1 MGNRFVSV
9 ICEYNPLHRGHAFML
24 ERVKGEFGAAA
35 CILSGDIVQRGTP
48 AVAPASVRAA
58 AAVGCGANL
67 VVSLPIPWCCSSAR
81 DFAAAGVH
89 IARLLGSGALA
100 FGAEDRPELLH
111 AIAEF
116 TSRPEFAA
124 KVKELITRE
133 GNLSYPAAFRLIA
146 EGALGAE
153 AGAACAKPNNILAL
167 EYLKNLAGTGIEPYI
182 IQREPAFASSSE
194 IRELRTR
201 GEMLAAL
208 PEQSAREFAAYVGF
222 PRAASRLD
230 SLYIGT
236 LRLSQGFTSGL
247 YSLTKEL
254 YAALVS
260 AARTAETAADL
271 ASLCTDRSHTRAHVR
286 RALNSLVFGITTARV
301 AKMPR
306 HTALL
311 AADCAGR
318 EILRA
323 APPSELCIIA
333 RPGDARRGGVESEYL
348 FAKRISDAV
357 SLSAPG
363 TGRVRE
369 LPLIIG
375 RQN

>member
-9 ICEYNPLHRGHAFML
+9 ICEYNPLHCGHAFML
-24 ERVKGEFGAAA
+24 ERAKGEFGAAA

-153 AGAACAKPNNILAL
+153 A
-167 EYLKNLAGTGIEPYI
+167 
-182 IQREPAFASSSE
+182 
-194 IRELRTR
+194 
-201 GEMLAAL
+201 
-208 PEQSAREFAAYVGF
+208 EQ
-222 PRAASRLD
+222 
-230 SLYIGT
+230 
-236 LRLSQGFTSGL
+236 
-247 YSLTKEL
+247 
-254 YAALVS
+254 
-260 AARTAETAADL
+260 
-271 ASLCTDRSHTRAHVR
+271 HTRAGIPEKPCRHRNRAVYYTKGAGVR
-286 RALNSLVFGITTARV
+286 LLLGNTRAS
-301 AKMPR
+301 
-306 HTALL
+306 H
-311 AADCAGR
+311 
-318 EILRA
+318 
-323 APPSELCIIA
+323 
-333 RPGDARRGGVESEYL
+333 ARRNACRLAGAER
-348 FAKRISDAV
+348 A
-357 SLSAPG
+357 
-363 TGRVRE
+363 
-369 LPLIIG
+369 
-375 RQN
+375 